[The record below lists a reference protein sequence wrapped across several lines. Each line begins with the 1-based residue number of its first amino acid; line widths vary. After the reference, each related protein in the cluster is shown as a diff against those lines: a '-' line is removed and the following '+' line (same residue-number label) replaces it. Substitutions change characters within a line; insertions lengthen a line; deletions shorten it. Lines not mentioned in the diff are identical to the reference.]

1 MSRQHITTTGIQ
13 RLQDINDF
21 WESLTSQRVIGK
33 KIKYSVGIRRAPGA
47 VWSSRFHKQLLLTI
61 TAWAILATL
70 ILLNTQLWAEGAP
83 RNFPLDPNTFYFLSM
98 TSCATFSERICWLF
112 SGTEV
117 ARTLFVSSALLLVL
131 AFVGQSHHLGLSC
144 CQHHLIFAYCSVKS
158 TSTCN

>member
-1 MSRQHITTTGIQ
+1 MIFGRVLLLKEWLEKRSNIVLVSGEPQVQ
-13 RLQDINDF
+13 R
-21 WESLTSQRVIGK
+21 
-33 KIKYSVGIRRAPGA
+33 
-47 VWSSRFHKQLLLTI
+47 WSSRFHKQLLLTI

-83 RNFPLDPNTFYFLSM
+83 RNFPLYPNTFYFLSM

-144 CQHHLIFAYCSVKS
+144 CQHHLIFAYCSAKS
-158 TSTCN
+158 TSTCNWTYFLYSWN